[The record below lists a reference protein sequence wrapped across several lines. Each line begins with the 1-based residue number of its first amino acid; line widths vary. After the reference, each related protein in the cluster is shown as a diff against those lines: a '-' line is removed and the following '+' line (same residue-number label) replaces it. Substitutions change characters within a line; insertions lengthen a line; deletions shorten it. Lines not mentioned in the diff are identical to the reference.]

1 MSVRISRCIC
11 FEVEFSS
18 LRRIAEKTGAKSIEE
33 LQEHIT
39 FGKRCRLCHPYVKR
53 MLKTG
58 ETVFTEIL
66 YDEPD
71 AENLPDKD

>member
-11 FEVEFSS
+11 FEVEFSALQKIS
-18 LRRIAEKTGAKSIEE
+18 EKTGAKGIAE

-66 YDEPD
+66 YDDPD
-71 AENLPDKD
+71 AENRSEKD